1 MFHEK
6 WAFDE
11 QNMTIATKM
20 TAEVSWWLQA
30 KQFENIIH
38 SSLFSPPLLT
48 GLSQLFIVSI
58 SYYTLN
64 SLIHSPQ
71 QCNMSGIWY
80 NCCFFCFTFH
90 VIFTLKV
97 HPFLRFGKA
106 SFLWTNSEPKLVK
119 SYKNSAPLWMYW
131 LKKKNGRFV
140 QQSFTL
146 PPTQQW
152 HQSVPDPPP

>member
-1 MFHEK
+1 MMFHEK

-20 TAEVSWWLQA
+20 TAEVPRWLQA

-38 SSLFSPPLLT
+38 SSLFSPLLLT

-80 NCCFFCFTFH
+80 NCCFFCSTFL

-97 HPFLRFGKA
+97 HPFLRIGKA

-119 SYKNSAPLWMYW
+119 SYKNSASL
-131 LKKKNGRFV
+131 
-140 QQSFTL
+140 
-146 PPTQQW
+146 
-152 HQSVPDPPP
+152 